1 MVIRS
6 ATVTRPAGDPQPNGP
21 SMRLQG
27 HGLVLARVGWLVV
40 VILNLALFLGSLP
53 AYAARLQVPC
63 VGAVACSLNGALT
76 STQIQ
81 GLQVAGFAA
90 AGYAAYT
97 IALSV
102 GIVLIWSSV
111 GLIIFWRRSDDWL
124 ALLVALT
131 LILFNTGAQDNAPA
145 ALALSYP
152 AWTVPVDVAAL
163 LTEVSI
169 GLFFLLFPGGQFAPR
184 WARWGIALD
193 LVLTAFSI
201 LPPTDSPLNANNWQL
216 PIYGAGFIGIY
227 LVMIFSQIYRYRQ
240 VSNPVERQQ
249 TKWAVFGILISGIC
263 LVGLGVSAIIPAL
276 NQGAL
281 YVPVINTL
289 YPLVLLPI
297 PLSIGMAVL
306 RYRLWDIDAI
316 INTTLVYGLMTGILA
331 ALYAGLIVGLESLA
345 GVIKGPSAQQPLV
358 LVISTLVIA
367 ALFRPV
373 RSRIQVLIDRRFYRK
388 KYDAEQTLNTF
399 IATLQSEVDP
409 EQIRERLLAVVQET
423 IQPVQVS
430 LWLQPPR
437 RHPGDQVNHLQPK
450 SQMLPSTT
458 SE

>member
-1 MVIRS
+1 M
-6 ATVTRPAGDPQPNGP
+6 PAGDPRTSGPNTH
-21 SMRLQG
+21 LQG
-27 HGLVLARVGWLVV
+27 HRLILARVGWIAVV
-40 VILNLALFLGSLP
+40 SLNLALYIGSLP
-53 AYAARLQVPC
+53 AYAVRLQVPC

-76 STQIQ
+76 SAQIQ
-81 GLQVAGFAA
+81 GLKVAGFSV

-97 IALSV
+97 IALTI
-102 GIVLIWSSV
+102 GIVLIWSVV

-131 LILFNTGAQDNAPA
+131 LILFNTGAENNAPA

-152 AWTVPVDVAAL
+152 AWTVPVDVVAL

-184 WARWGIALD
+184 WARWGIVLD

-201 LPPTDSPLNANNWQL
+201 LPPADSPLNGNNWQL
-216 PIYGAGFIGIY
+216 PIYGVGFIGIY
-227 LVMIFSQIYRYRQ
+227 LIMIFSQIYRYRR

-281 YVPVINTL
+281 YVAVINTL

-316 INTTLVYGLMTGILA
+316 INKTLVYGLLTGILA
-331 ALYAGLIVGLESLA
+331 ALYAGLIIGLESLA

-373 RSRIQVLIDRRFYRK
+373 RNSIQVLIDRRFYRK

-399 IATLQSEVDP
+399 SATLQSEVDL

-437 RHPGDQVNHLQPK
+437 RHPGGQVNHLQPK
-450 SQMLPSTT
+450 SEMPSSTT